1 MHLPN
6 HMRIAAPAGI
16 LAILLSFAPLT
27 AAVAADSDIA
37 ALRAEIDALRA
48 RVEKLEKD
56 IDSGVAINPAKVVQ
70 PLPGG
75 WHNEKNWKLLAKG
88 MERERVETLLGE
100 PDAARNVSKFEYWEY
115 GEGRATFYLGRLKS
129 WSKP

>member
-6 HMRIAAPAGI
+6 HMGIAAPAGI
-16 LAILLSFAPLT
+16 LAILLSLAPLT
-27 AAVAADSDIA
+27 ASAAADPGIE

-48 RVEKLEKD
+48 RVEKLEKE
-56 IDSGVAINPAKVVQ
+56 IDTGVAINPAKVVQ

-75 WHNEKNWKLLAKG
+75 WHNEKNWKLLAYG
-88 MERERVETLLGE
+88 MDRDRVETLLGE